1 MNTSPVA
8 RGSCLSIKETLP
20 KADTQIPRTNDRAIK
35 RLIVP
40 TKRELLSTEDA
51 DVRLKKR
58 GIWIGFLLS
67 GRGEGEKVES
77 KIIRLAIGD

>member
-1 MNTSPVA
+1 M
-8 RGSCLSIKETLP
+8 
-20 KADTQIPRTNDRAIK
+20 
-35 RLIVP
+35 P

-77 KIIRLAIGD
+77 KIIRLAIGLIPSII